1 MVQASIV
8 IITTAAGRLQD
19 LSPTDSLD
27 PAVSLWLAY
36 AFLSVA
42 VSGTM
47 LAMSYLAPNTLP
59 AARLSQLAPRDMPAE
74 VERLADAQGIVVHK
88 AGPNDE
94 DEMAEIKV
102 KERLLK
108 SPKARGPVV
117 SWAYLLVGLGII
129 FIGWIMFGLG
139 VNWGV
144 HGSVVAGTVGE

>member
-1 MVQASIV
+1 MQASIV

-36 AFLSVA
+36 AFISVA
-42 VSGTM
+42 VSGFM
-47 LAMSYLAPNTLP
+47 LSMSYLAPNTLP
-59 AARLSQLAPRDMPAE
+59 AARLSQIAPRDVPE
-74 VERLADAQGIVVHK
+74 EIEKLAQAQGIVVRK
-88 AGPNDE
+88 ADPDDDE
-94 DEMAEIKV
+94 VAEIKV

-108 SPKARGPVV
+108 SPKERGVV
-117 SWAYLLVGLGII
+117 TSWAFLLAALGVI

-144 HGSVVAGTVGE
+144 HGSVIAGTVGE